1 MFAMMLS
8 PSIVRFISHYF
19 WYIVARS
26 KENSNRK
33 ENVIMGFVDIS
44 MSEKVWE
51 VLYAS
56 TMLSGQEREEALRK
70 LNIPTDPRPAA

>member
-1 MFAMMLS
+1 
-8 PSIVRFISHYF
+8 
-19 WYIVARS
+19 
-26 KENSNRK
+26 
-33 ENVIMGFVDIS
+33 MGFVDIS

-56 TMLSGQEREEALRK
+56 TMLTGEERETALRR

>member
-1 MFAMMLS
+1 
-8 PSIVRFISHYF
+8 
-19 WYIVARS
+19 
-26 KENSNRK
+26 
-33 ENVIMGFVDIS
+33 MGFVDIS

-56 TMLSGQEREEALRK
+56 TMLTGEEREAALRR